1 MPMCFEGGP
10 TSVGLLR
17 LLWRLRL
24 LAEHATETL
33 LRLIGDTATGTRSTQ
48 NGIDLRGD
56 RLRESILQVPHNDLH
71 RLLGLV
77 GRDSRPLDDQIDQL
91 IHTLPSLL
99 VWRDV

>member
-1 MPMCFEGGP
+1 MPICFEGVP
-10 TSVGLLR
+10 TMVLLR
-17 LLWRLRL
+17 FLWRLRL
-24 LAEHATETL
+24 LAEHTTETL
-33 LRLIGDTATGTRSTQ
+33 LRLSGDPAPGTRSTQ
-48 NGIDLRGD
+48 NRIDLRGD
-56 RLRESILQVPHNDLH
+56 RLRESILQVPPNDLH